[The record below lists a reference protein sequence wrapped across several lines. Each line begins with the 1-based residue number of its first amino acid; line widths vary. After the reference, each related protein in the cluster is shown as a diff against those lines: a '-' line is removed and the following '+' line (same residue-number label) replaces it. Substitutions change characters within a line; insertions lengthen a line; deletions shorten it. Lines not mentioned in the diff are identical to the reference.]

1 MDEQRN
7 VMAIKNVAGLRFT
20 DSPSRVAPARDMG
33 GKDRNQ
39 DVEQAFQGH
48 AGAMRFFRVSNAH
61 SE

>member
-1 MDEQRN
+1 
-7 VMAIKNVAGLRFT
+7 
-20 DSPSRVAPARDMG
+20 VAPARDMG